1 MAHRMFATNDQGGD
15 AVQGKPDDP
24 NTIAP
29 KGSQDAGPS
38 NAASVRS
45 TATEAILK
53 CLASSQC

>member
-1 MAHRMFATNDQGGD
+1 MAHRLFATNDQGGD

-45 TATEAILK
+45 TATEAN
-53 CLASSQC
+53 